1 MRQWLIFCYLL
12 LDCTIG
18 IWAQPQFYLY
28 KDSSL
33 NASAAT
39 VWNKHCQAYSTK
51 LNKHYINLGF
61 TTEVVW
67 LIVIPDSTQ
76 AIHEPV
82 LQLGDPHLNKVFIY
96 RKVENETSLVHVTG
110 DYYRF
115 SQRPIATTHTTF
127 PIEGSAPMLVRI
139 NKCNEHITLYFR
151 ITSYHEAVQSD
162 SNQTAVY
169 AFFGGIIMLM
179 LVFGLYLFAM
189 QRQLVYL
196 FFVLYALNGYL
207 WVLTDVGIGFQYL
220 WPNWPWFAS
229 RARPVMAVFAAL
241 LFVQYLKQFIRAQL
255 APWLNSTIRTFCYI
269 LVAMTAIAMLFPY
282 EWNDNWLWRSFLI
295 ALPLLTI
302 CSLLA
307 GIAILI
313 VEIRKN
319 NQLATFFLLAHAP
332 TVVSSIVTAIFLEGG
347 FNDTN
352 VFIIRYGLLIG
363 CTLQM
368 LLLTLLQAYVFIK
381 DKQAKQGLELQ
392 ISLQQRENTKK
403 LLSVLQQERF
413 RIADQLHD
421 IAGSLLSAAKLNLSS
436 YKKQIDDSNYNTPS
450 KLFDQGFEA
459 LQAASD
465 TVRTVSHA
473 LSPIM
478 LEQVGFKV
486 ALEKAVALFNANH
499 STTFQAVVVGCSV
512 YKQELREYYGFLYNI
527 IFELLNN
534 EVKHAKAQ
542 HVLLQVIELEDGFS
556 IVLEDDGIG
565 FDYNPSVKKA
575 TNTHGLA
582 GIQYKV
588 QHFGGVIEIEHNWPK
603 GIIITLEIPLPPV

>member
-1 MRQWLIFCYLL
+1 MRQWLIFYYLML
-12 LDCTIG
+12 GCTIG
-18 IWAQPQFYLY
+18 VWAQPQFYLY

-33 NASAAT
+33 KASAAT
-39 VWNKHCQAYSTK
+39 VWNKHSQAYSTK

-82 LQLGDPHLNKVFIY
+82 LQLGDPHLNKIFIY
-96 RKVENETSLVHVTG
+96 RKVENETPLVHVTG

-127 PIEGSAPMLVRI
+127 PIKGSAPMLVRI
-139 NKCNEHITLYFR
+139 NKRNEHITLYFR

-179 LVFGLYLFAM
+179 LVFGVYLFAM
-189 QRQLVYL
+189 QRQRVYL

-220 WPNWPWFAS
+220 WPDWPWFAS
-229 RARPVMAVFAAL
+229 RARPVMVVLAAL

-255 APWLNSTIRTFCYI
+255 APWLNSTIRIFCYI
-269 LVAMTAIAMLFPY
+269 LVVMAAIAMLFPY

-332 TVVSSIVTAIFLEGG
+332 TVVSSIVTAIFSEGG
-347 FNDTN
+347 FDDTDI
-352 VFIIRYGLLIG
+352 FIIRYGLLIG

-368 LLLTLLQAYVFIK
+368 FLLTLLQAYIFIK
-381 DKQAKQGLELQ
+381 DQQTKQDLELQ

-403 LLSVLQQERF
+403 LLSVLQQERL

-421 IAGSLLSAAKLNLSS
+421 VAGSLLSAAKLNLSS

-459 LQAASD
+459 LQAASA

-473 LSPIM
+473 LSPVM
-478 LEQVGFKV
+478 LEQVGFKT
-486 ALEKAVALFNANH
+486 AIEKAVALFNANH
-499 STTFQAVVVGCSV
+499 STTFQSVVVGCSL

-527 IFELLNN
+527 VFELLNN

-565 FDYNPSVKKA
+565 FDYNPSVTKA

-588 QHFGGVIEIEHNWPK
+588 QHFGGVIQIEHNSPK